1 MNSGFYALM
10 IAAAALWGGREALA
24 VNPGEVSQSAEAVCV
39 FRAIAAQHPDPK
51 LRNPDD
57 LAGRLCASPANV
69 PQSMGYF
76 YVNARTHY
84 IDAALERAAQ
94 AGMWRRGEP
103 YISGWTLREAAAFA
117 KRHGLQVVEDV
128 GEKELTRRHLTG
140 ADGKPGGR
148 MFNWTRL
155 IEVKVP

>member
-39 FRAIAAQHPDPK
+39 FRAIAAQH
-51 LRNPDD
+51 L
-57 LAGRLCASPANV
+57 
-69 PQSMGYF
+69 
-76 YVNARTHY
+76 
-84 IDAALERAAQ
+84 
-94 AGMWRRGEP
+94 
-103 YISGWTLREAAAFA
+103 
-117 KRHGLQVVEDV
+117 
-128 GEKELTRRHLTG
+128 
-140 ADGKPGGR
+140 ADGKPGAR

>member
-57 LAGRLCASPANV
+57 LAGGLCGSPWMRWTAWLSNRNPPHRL
-69 PQSMGYF
+69 
-76 YVNARTHY
+76 
-84 IDAALERAAQ
+84 
-94 AGMWRRGEP
+94 
-103 YISGWTLREAAAFA
+103 
-117 KRHGLQVVEDV
+117 
-128 GEKELTRRHLTG
+128 
-140 ADGKPGGR
+140 
-148 MFNWTRL
+148 
-155 IEVKVP
+155 